1 MTGAAPAV
9 AGSDTITVIGGF
21 DAMRIFPATVRRR
34 QGRDPE
40 DIAMVL
46 GGTR

>member
-1 MTGAAPAV
+1 MTDAAPAV
-9 AGSDTITVIGGF
+9 AGSDTITAIEGF
-21 DAMRIFPATVRRR
+21 DAMRIFRATVWRR

-46 GGTR
+46 GRTR